1 MYMQINYHF
10 FSSFERKLMSLV
22 SYMICPFSVQLGNNQ
37 YIHEEHGNWIIGDL
51 QMKPD
56 YRWEGHELVVWV
68 LL

>member
-37 YIHEEHGNWIIGDL
+37 YIHEEHGN
-51 QMKPD
+51 
-56 YRWEGHELVVWV
+56 
-68 LL
+68 